1 MYSWQGLVISMMFG
15 VFLVFVYEA
24 MKEMFLQVGII
35 ITDRRMRKLMGKDKD
50 FEEEIKEMT
59 DSELHWMRVRDK
71 HQAKMEEWR
80 NRYPKGNMDNLSKET
95 REELTIAIKEI
106 LEKEKLEDEQESK

>member
-1 MYSWQGLVISMMFG
+1 MFYSPN
-15 VFLVFVYEA
+15 
-24 MKEMFLQVGII
+24 K
-35 ITDRRMRKLMGKDKD
+35 KKN
-50 FEEEIKEMT
+50 EMT

-106 LEKEKLEDEQESK
+106 LEKEKLEDEQESKLTKTFEKSDNRNDVKGLDE